1 VTRTC
6 LIVLRNTAENVI
18 SSLVLRRYS
27 PFFVFLW
34 CIGLLSLA
42 FGCGGAR
49 QPSKPAPS
57 YGQWIEFE
65 GTWTA
70 AGTRST
76 MRLGGDR
83 RASAS
88 VLDGSLVLAGPSRPS
103 AGFRSEAITFGDSA
117 TGMVGRA
124 VWTDE
129 KGDQVYSELRGEGT
143 AQNNKI
149 TGTFLGGTG
158 RYLGIAGD
166 YEFSWRF
173 VLQNEDG
180 IFQGQSMGLKGRA
193 RLQGSGTTADG
204 GRS

>member
-1 VTRTC
+1 MTIAC
-6 LIVLRNTAENVI
+6 PIVLRNTAENLI
-18 SSLVLRRYS
+18 SSLVLRRHS
-27 PFFVFLW
+27 PLFVFPLG
-34 CIGLLSLA
+34 IGLLSLG
-42 FGCGGAR
+42 FGCGRAQ
-49 QPSKPAPS
+49 QPAKPAPS
-57 YGQWIEFE
+57 YGQWVEFQ

-70 AGTRST
+70 AGTRNT

-88 VLDGSLVLAGPSRPS
+88 VLDGSLVLTGPSRPS

-143 AQNNKI
+143 AQNNKV
-149 TGTFLGGTG
+149 TGTFIGGTG

-180 IFQGQSMGLKGRA
+180 ILQGQSMGLKGRA
-193 RLQGSGTTADG
+193 RLQGSGTTAGG